1 MRTVYFQFSA
11 TYLTVKLRWL
21 HNCYHCLL
29 SYVSYCSLTNCLS
42 RYLYTVFGVKTG
54 GVTYVYSIS
63 STLFCERSKTQVCNT
78 CNIAFCAVDILAEY
92 NVLSRWLNAFLYLN
106 YLTSNGVQ

>member
-11 TYLTVKLRWL
+11 TYLKVKLRWL

-42 RYLYTVFGVKTG
+42 RYLYTVFGVITG
-54 GVTYVYSIS
+54 GVTSSIS
-63 STLFCERSKTQVCNT
+63 STLFSERSKTQVCNT
-78 CNIAFCAVDILAEY
+78 CNIAFGVVDILAEY

>member
-1 MRTVYFQFSA
+1 
-11 TYLTVKLRWL
+11 
-21 HNCYHCLL
+21 
-29 SYVSYCSLTNCLS
+29 
-42 RYLYTVFGVKTG
+42 LYTVFGVKTG

-78 CNIAFCAVDILAEY
+78 CNIAFCAVDILAEN